1 MFKFKEDKMNKKID
15 FELNN
20 EQQKKINVL
29 VAVELIKKILYKED
43 KISKEEFNNVVKNA
57 NRSVKIC

>member
-1 MFKFKEDKMNKKID
+1 MNKKID